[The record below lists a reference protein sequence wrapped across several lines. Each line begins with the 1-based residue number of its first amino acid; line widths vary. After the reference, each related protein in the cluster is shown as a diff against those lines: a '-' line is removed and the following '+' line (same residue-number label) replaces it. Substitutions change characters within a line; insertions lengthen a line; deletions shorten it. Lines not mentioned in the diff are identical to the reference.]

1 MNSERNHK
9 DYPSFK
15 VNTDYITSVLDKII
29 DRDLDDFS
37 NGVFKVRTK
46 YSNSKFY
53 LNRVE
58 GSYDESLYLL
68 IHYIMFKDGIYKDLL
83 TDEQYKD
90 CKYCGEEIPDI
101 IWNVDYGDHGFD
113 TLNPYLDEIYF
124 HCIEHVYKRLTD
136 EGLKVKHDFKQV
148 LDLSI

>member
-90 CKYCGEEIPDI
+90 CKDCVEEMPDI
-101 IWNVDYGDHGFD
+101 IW
-113 TLNPYLDEIYF
+113 
-124 HCIEHVYKRLTD
+124 K
-136 EGLKVKHDFKQV
+136 
-148 LDLSI
+148 S